1 MRQPRH
7 VCSLTLHDQEHFL
20 LCIAKIWGAHV
31 HIKMIMTQRQTWSSE
46 HVLQSISTHITLLNP
61 IAAANAVTVR

>member
-1 MRQPRH
+1 
-7 VCSLTLHDQEHFL
+7 L